1 MYIHVSV
8 LPLTTPPL
16 DGAFVSSSKARWA
29 ADAASTTTSDATTTV
44 TAADAAASTA
54 ESTTNST
61 DSVAQVI
68 SELSAQGDFASL
80 GLGGHS
86 PVGLVQSSLEY
97 LHVQAQ
103 MPWWL
108 AIVACTV
115 ALRVVMFPLIVR
127 VQANAAR
134 LNNIQPQTE
143 KLMEKIKR
151 YNKVLQCNF
160 KDDLHGVGSGRYPTR
175 IVYSS

>member
-1 MYIHVSV
+1 MCIHRCYPCRPLSV
-8 LPLTTPPL
+8 
-16 DGAFVSSSKARWA
+16 GGVFESSSKARWA
-29 ADAASTTTSDATTTV
+29 ADASTTTTTVSDATTTV
-44 TAADAAASTA
+44 ADINTTVAAADTATESTA
-54 ESTTNST
+54 NST
-61 DSVAQVI
+61 DSVTQVL

-86 PVGLVQSSLEY
+86 PVGLLQSSLEY
-97 LHVQAQ
+97 LHVQAH

-115 ALRVVMFPLIVR
+115 VLRVMIFPVIVR

-151 YNKVLQCNF
+151 YNKVL
-160 KDDLHGVGSGRYPTR
+160 
-175 IVYSS
+175 